1 MNSDV
6 LIVGGGL
13 IGSATAL
20 YLAKRDV
27 KSIVIDKD
35 HPGRHASGV
44 NAGGL
49 RKLNR
54 NPAEI
59 PLTVEASQVWSNIR
73 ELVDEDCDVKLAGQA
88 RVAENVA
95 DLELLEQRAAMV
107 RDLGFDHEQM
117 IGRDRLYELIP
128 ALSPHCVGALWC
140 EGDGYARPYH
150 ATTAFRRKAES
161 LGVTYLTGTAVDALE
176 RDGENWLASTRAG
189 ELRAPLVVNAAGAWG
204 AKLAAV
210 VGDRIPLEPGA
221 PTLMVTE
228 RLPHFID
235 PVVGAASR
243 KLSFKQMQNGT
254 VVIGGA
260 HMARLDMT
268 RERTEID
275 YRTMAESAR
284 TVTALFPQM
293 ADAHIVRMWAG
304 IEGFT
309 PDHIPVIGP
318 AINAPGLFHAFGF
331 SAHGFQLSPVVGRI
345 LSELIVDGRSSLPI
359 DAFRADRFAQRHDS
373 GD

>member
-1 MNSDV
+1 
-6 LIVGGGL
+6 
-13 IGSATAL
+13 
-20 YLAKRDV
+20 
-27 KSIVIDKD
+27 
-35 HPGRHASGV
+35 
-44 NAGGL
+44 
-49 RKLNR
+49 
-54 NPAEI
+54 
-59 PLTVEASQVWSNIR
+59 
-73 ELVDEDCDVKLAGQA
+73 
-88 RVAENVA
+88 
-95 DLELLEQRAAMV
+95 
-107 RDLGFDHEQM
+107 M